1 MRNKKHKYKNM
12 SEESLK
18 FGNSKKQ
25 NKYCSNESNV
35 FTEIIMLFVFSFFLI
50 LSWLGFFKL
59 LQFQYIFTIYRYI
72 NHSFS
77 TYFPIQLTSNF
88 LILIFLFTEIIITL
102 ISTFFIIKLIAII
115 LKKRT
120 NKLFKKKPILISI
133 PIISNSLLFLLGIL
147 IKNNNESLNFYYIG
161 LIIDEVSLFALLK
174 INFDKKINHNFFN
187 IDYDNDFMGKVFEDY
202 LFEILLALDLYYCYY
217 VIFQIIYFYS
227 NYNTEILNF
236 SGIVINFSMGL
247 VSLYTNF
254 NLKSIG
260 FNIMYFII
268 YLGIFIFQFT
278 IREEERKEYQVGYGE
293 IISSLIFLIYFFVE
307 NIYLICMNIDN
318 D

>member
-25 NKYCSNESNV
+25 NKYCSNESDV

-147 IKNNNESLNFYYIG
+147 IKNDNESLNFYYIG

-187 IDYDNDFMGKVFEDY
+187 IDYDNDFMGKAFEDY

-217 VIFQIIYFYS
+217 VIFQIIYLYS

>member
-25 NKYCSNESNV
+25 NKYCSNESDV

-88 LILIFLFTEIIITL
+88 LILIFFFTEIIITL

-187 IDYDNDFMGKVFEDY
+187 IDYDNDFMGKAFEDY

-217 VIFQIIYFYS
+217 VIFQIIYLYS

-247 VSLYTNF
+247 VSLYINF